1 MTRDESGRRSS
12 MMRSVWVSW
21 VVALAIVIVGVS
33 TVTAYSMTYGPTR
46 PAEGAPR
53 PTPAVTGPPGIAG
66 SPMASYVGG
75 VAVNR
80 LPPDVRR
87 AGKDKVRR
95 ATAGVAATRVWQGP
109 KGKIAV
115 TVVRGRVAKDLLT
128 IYRTTETLVRPK
140 RSQVAGVRAVLA
152 YRPGGARSG
161 TQLLWV
167 PRPGLALRV
176 QVTRG
181 YNSWLRPIAAGLQP
195 N

>member
-1 MTRDESGRRSS
+1 
-12 MMRSVWVSW
+12 MRPIWVSW

-46 PAEGAPR
+46 PADGSAG
-53 PTPAVTGPPGIAG
+53 PTPAATGPPGIAD

-75 VAVNR
+75 VGVTR
-80 LPPDVRR
+80 LPPDARR
-87 AGKDKVRR
+87 IGKDRIR
-95 ATAGVAATRVWQGP
+95 QSTSGTSATRYWQGP
-109 KGKIAV
+109 RGKIAV

-128 IYRTTETLVRPK
+128 IYRATDTLVRPK

-152 YRPGGARSG
+152 YRPGGRRAG
-161 TQLLWV
+161 VQLLWV

-176 QVTRG
+176 QTTRG
-181 YNSWLRPIAAGLQP
+181 YAKWLRPIAVGLQP